1 MAYYRNRQNRKSQ
14 QKTNRTAYE
23 AALHLLN
30 YREQSEKELVRKLK
44 DREYS
49 QEEIEDALVKLKHY
63 HFIDDASMAEDLFE
77 AYRRKGMYGDAYI
90 HQKMKQKG
98 LFTDQHIPVEE
109 EIENAVALVQR
120 KAEITPKLLTDYRKA
135 AAFLLRRGFS
145 GSTIISALREFDF
158 CEIDE
163 E

>member
-1 MAYYRNRQNRKSQ
+1 MQ
-14 QKTNRTAYE
+14 
-23 AALHLLN
+23 
-30 YREQSEKELVRKLK
+30 
-44 DREYS
+44 YS

-145 GSTIISALREFDF
+145 RSTIISALREFDF